1 MMIGAEAPTPAGHYE
16 TRISRARVE
25 SPMTRVC
32 SNCGAL
38 LPAGMR
44 GRCAR
49 CAKPQ
54 RSGSSRPEIDT
65 AAWQKLRRA
74 ARLRDGNRCVRCGA
88 SGRLSVHHAV
98 VGSNLLDDL
107 LTLCARCHRREHR
120 GRKVLQPGP
129 FFQSEITLAHTRVG
143 AGFVQRSGMRGDSG

>member
-1 MMIGAEAPTPAGHYE
+1 VLA
-16 TRISRARVE
+16 
-25 SPMTRVC
+25 RVC
-32 SNCGAL
+32 SNCGAF

-74 ARLRDGNRCVRCGA
+74 ARMRDGDCCVRCGS

-98 VGSNLLDDL
+98 ERSNLLDDL
-107 LTLCARCHRREHR
+107 LTLCSRCHAREHAR
-120 GRKVLQPGP
+120 R
-129 FFQSEITLAHTRVG
+129 
-143 AGFVQRSGMRGDSG
+143 

>member
-1 MMIGAEAPTPAGHYE
+1 MLA
-16 TRISRARVE
+16 
-25 SPMTRVC
+25 RVC

-107 LTLCARCHRREHR
+107 LTLCARCHGREHR
-120 GRKVLQPGP
+120 GRKALQSSR
-129 FFQSEITLAHTRVG
+129 FFQSETRPPTRQVG
-143 AGFVQRSGMRGDSG
+143 GSFVQRCGMRSDSG

>member
-1 MMIGAEAPTPAGHYE
+1 ML
-16 TRISRARVE
+16 ARVC
-25 SPMTRVC
+25 PG
-32 SNCGAL
+32 CGAL

-74 ARLRDGNRCVRCGA
+74 ARMRDGDRCVRCGA
-88 SGRLSVHHAV
+88 SERLSVHHAV
-98 VGSNLLDDL
+98 EGSNLLHDL
-107 LTLCARCHRREHR
+107 LTLCSRCHAREH
-120 GRKVLQPGP
+120 
-129 FFQSEITLAHTRVG
+129 AHR
-143 AGFVQRSGMRGDSG
+143 